1 MKVEGARNKMR
12 GMAMNSWIRVWQ
24 FPLGAAAMVS
34 VVAASPASAQL
45 SGVPIWAPGF
55 PFGPS
60 KVALM
65 AHSTTGDDA
74 FGDTGSDWGGTLSV
88 RSALAE
94 RVTFTAGL
102 GAIRRNVDASA
113 QEWRAQYFLSIA
125 LNLLQGSDPNG
136 DFEYG
141 VSVLS
146 GLGSAAL
153 PGAASEQNVPLGL
166 DLLSRFNQGGWYIEI
181 SAMPRWAWRS
191 TNLGAGSAWQSGPG
205 FTVTTT
211 AGTMGGLALILAVD
225 KVWLGATTGTIAL
238 PETNPFAWSV
248 GLRWGL

>member
-1 MKVEGARNKMR
+1 M
-12 GMAMNSWIRVWQ
+12 
-24 FPLGAAAMVS
+24 
-34 VVAASPASAQL
+34 
-45 SGVPIWAPGF
+45 
-55 PFGPS
+55 
-60 KVALM
+60 
-65 AHSTTGDDA
+65 ST
-74 FGDTGSDWGGTLSV
+74 
-88 RSALAE
+88 SALVM
-94 RVTFTAGL
+94 VTEVITAIVRPISRSCGRFPAGL
-102 GAIRRNVDASA
+102 GAIRRNVDATL

-125 LNLLQGSDPNG
+125 LNLLQGSDPDG

-181 SAMPRWAWRS
+181 SAMPRFAWRR
-191 TNLGAGSAWQSGPG
+191 TNVGAGGAWQQGPG

-225 KVWLGATTGTIAL
+225 KVWLGATTGTVAL
-238 PETNPFAWSV
+238 PETNPFAWSA